1 MSIVT
6 CVVAGCEKPIRSI
19 GLCYSHYMKQHR
31 YGTPTPEHASRRRDL
46 TGLVVGELTVRALVE
61 DGMWLCDCSCGAT
74 TKTRA
79 GDLNRGSARSCGNGR
94 LHRRHLRAELV
105 GYNALHSRVKRD
117 RGLPALHQCVGC
129 GNRAEEWSYDHSDP
143 NEIISDETGSV
154 GFPYSLD
161 EQRYEPRCVACHRA
175 YDSSLRAAHA

>member
-6 CVVAGCEKPIRSI
+6 CVIDGCEKPIRSI

-46 TGLVVGELTVRALVE
+46 TGLVVGELTVRSLAE
-61 DGMWLCDCSCGAT
+61 DGLWICDCTCGAT

-94 LHRRHLRAELV
+94 LHRRHLRAERIEYYAV
-105 GYNALHSRVKRD
+105 HDRIRRD
-117 RGLPALHQCVGC
+117 RGIPTVHPCVDC
-129 GNRAEEWSYDHSDP
+129 GRNAEQWSYNHGDP
-143 NEIISDETGSV
+143 NELISAARGSE
-154 GFPYSLD
+154 GSPYSMD
-161 EQRYEPRCVACHRA
+161 DRFYEPRCVPCHRA
-175 YDSSLRAAHA
+175 YDARYAREHA